1 MLSVPTPKL
10 GDAGDT
16 VVTDSPG
23 GRQTWHQTRVVRE
36 EHRQRGR
43 SWDGGS
49 TGRGD
54 RAHTG
59 KSGEPMKASSR
70 WDRRPAR
77 EGFPGKQ
84 RIPKPRPPKVRQGGT
99 HAQRPGVVEAQDALR
114 KCR

>member
-49 TGRGD
+49 TGRGV
-54 RAHTG
+54 RTITG
-59 KSGEPMKASSR
+59 ETETREVSAVMEKHSSGLSGM
-70 WDRRPAR
+70 RR
-77 EGFPGKQ
+77 EKQ
-84 RIPKPRPPKVRQGGT
+84 RP
-99 HAQRPGVVEAQDALR
+99 E
-114 KCR
+114 